1 MVETHDQSVIL
12 TRAETARLLKV
23 SLQTLYNWTKAGLLS
38 GYKIGNRTVY
48 YRYDEVIDSLK
59 KFNYKD

>member
-1 MVETHDQSVIL
+1 MVELNDHSVIL

-38 GYKIGNRTVY
+38 GYKIGAKTVY

-59 KFNYKD
+59 RFNYKD